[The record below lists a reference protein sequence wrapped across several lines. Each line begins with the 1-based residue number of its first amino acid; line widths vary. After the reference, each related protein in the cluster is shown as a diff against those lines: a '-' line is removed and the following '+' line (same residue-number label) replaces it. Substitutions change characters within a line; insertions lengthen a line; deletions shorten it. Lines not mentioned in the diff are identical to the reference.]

1 VESANPAQNFDTTV
15 SYHDLAG
22 PCGPL
27 DPLGGLNYR
36 PLAVLRR
43 TWFPRAVLQFIALSV
58 LVLAATVTTT
68 TARAQD
74 GEEGGGGYA
83 WGEGGGESSVRPALP
98 EDPLRIM
105 AYAGAGV
112 GFRLVRNL
120 DFMQEFLTPAYLDFG
135 AAVYLPGQE
144 FHHGVGLAVSTGLV
158 DDVGEVD
165 AGAQWAFTPAYQIL
179 LPFQRLLGM
188 DYDMFQLQ
196 GRFGVPIVVSGTNS
210 GGVNV
215 SVGLELGVAFQF
227 KFLAG
232 LGIYVEV
239 QADIYGGS
247 NDTVHPIIALDGG
260 LLFDYEVLP

>member
-1 VESANPAQNFDTTV
+1 M
-15 SYHDLAG
+15 
-22 PCGPL
+22 
-27 DPLGGLNYR
+27 
-36 PLAVLRR
+36 LRR
-43 TWFPRAVLQFIALSV
+43 TCSRAVLPFFALSV
-58 LVLAATVTTT
+58 LASTATVTT

-83 WGEGGGESSVRPALP
+83 WGEGGGESSVRPAVG

-105 AYAGAGV
+105 AYAGVGV
-112 GFRLVRNL
+112 GARFVKNI
-120 DFMQEFLTPAYLDFG
+120 DFMQDFLVPPYMDFG
-135 AAVYLPGQE
+135 AALYFPGLE
-144 FHHGVGLAVSTGLV
+144 YHHGVGLAVSTGLMR
-158 DDVGEVD
+158 DGTEVD

-196 GRFGVPIVVSGTNS
+196 GRVGIPIVVTATNS
-210 GGVNV
+210 SGAVV

-232 LGIYVEV
+232 LGLYAEV

-247 NDTVHPIIALDGG
+247 NDTFHPIIAVDGG
-260 LLFDYEVLP
+260 FLFDYEVLP